1 MLPEYFIPSK
11 IFYSFL
17 LDFKQISFAFCLNK
31 LLKEVNIQT
40 IVSQIYY
47 IRGTKVIL
55 DLDLAVF
62 YEVELRILNQSVKRN
77 ILRFPEDFMF
87 QLNDS
92 EWTVIQRPENTVQ
105 WGGRRTLPYAFSEQG
120 VAMLSGILR
129 SEKAI
134 QINIMIMRAF
144 VRMREMIDQN
154 KELKAR
160 LIELES
166 KYDQQF
172 QVIFDALKKIIYKEN
187 EPRKPIGF

>member
-1 MLPEYFIPSK
+1 M
-11 IFYSFL
+11 
-17 LDFKQISFAFCLNK
+17 
-31 LLKEVNIQT
+31 KEVNIQT

-47 IRGTKVIL
+47 IRGIKVIL
-55 DLDLAVF
+55 DLDLAIF
-62 YEVELRILNQSVKRN
+62 YNVELRILNQSVKRN

-87 QLNDS
+87 QLSNT
-92 EWTVIQRPENTVQ
+92 EWNAIQRPENTIN

-129 SEKAI
+129 SDKAI

-144 VRMREMIDQN
+144 VKMREMIDQN

-160 LIELES
+160 LNELEN